1 MTNLLLKPADSRA
14 RRRRFVYFA
23 AGAALLI
30 AAGVAVVAV
39 MREPSRPPTTAQP
52 VAALTVTEATARRA
66 SWPMTVEASGAIAP
80 WQEASIGTQIGGYP
94 LIDVRVNAGARVR
107 KGLVLT
113 RLEPAPPKAPQTH
126 SPH

>member
-80 WQEASIGTQIGGYP
+80 WRSEEHTSELQSLMRISYAVFC
-94 LIDVRVNAGARVR
+94 L
-107 KGLVLT
+107 
-113 RLEPAPPKAPQTH
+113 
-126 SPH
+126 